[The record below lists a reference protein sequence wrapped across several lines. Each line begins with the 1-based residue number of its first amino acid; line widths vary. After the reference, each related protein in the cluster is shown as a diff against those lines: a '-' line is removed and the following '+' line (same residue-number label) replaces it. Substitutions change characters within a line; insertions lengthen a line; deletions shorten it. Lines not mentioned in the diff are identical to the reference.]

1 MRVSTS
7 NQTLPLSYFAL
18 VFPTGIKAD
27 VRPLADRSPI
37 IIICPTRCDTLVI
50 HRFVPVP
57 PFVIVSP
64 FFFVPSLQF
73 LFLYFFFLFCA
84 RFFSV
89 LFFLR
94 FFFASLSL
102 SLSLVA
108 TTINRLSTSLRASP
122 TRGGSRMKE
131 SVRAFFFFSFFFF
144 IRIDGFDS
152 NSPPPSPPLLFS
164 RYAKNNARF
173 SRRGVS
179 FNRVEIN
186 WWVSSKRSKRRI
198 EKFERGQYS
207 LWIYSVVLK

>member
-73 LFLYFFFLFCA
+73 LFLYFFFPFL
-84 RFFSV
+84 RS
-89 LFFLR
+89 LFFRPFFPTLFFR
-94 FFFASLSL
+94 FSLSL
-102 SLSLVA
+102 SLSRCDDNQPIIDEPPCVSHARWFANERIGARFFLFF
-108 TTINRLSTSLRASP
+108 L
-122 TRGGSRMKE
+122 
-131 SVRAFFFFSFFFF
+131 FFFYTYRRFRFEFP
-144 IRIDGFDS
+144 
-152 NSPPPSPPLLFS
+152 SPVPSPPFFS
-164 RYAKNNARF
+164 
-173 SRRGVS
+173 
-179 FNRVEIN
+179 IC
-186 WWVSSKRSKRRI
+186 
-198 EKFERGQYS
+198 
-207 LWIYSVVLK
+207 

>member
-64 FFFVPSLQF
+64 FFFCPLPPVF
-73 LFLYFFFLFCA
+73 IFIFFFSLFA
-84 RFFSV
+84 LAFFPSFFSYA
-89 LFFLR
+89 

-131 SVRAFFFFSFFFF
+131 SVRAFFFFSFLYVSTVS
-144 IRIDGFDS
+144 IRI
-152 NSPPPSPPLLFS
+152 PLPRPLPSFFLDMLKIMRGLAVAVFLLIASKLIGGYRQRDQREGS
-164 RYAKNNARF
+164 RNLNGGNIRY
-173 SRRGVS
+173 GY
-179 FNRVEIN
+179 IP
-186 WWVSSKRSKRRI
+186 WC
-198 EKFERGQYS
+198 
-207 LWIYSVVLK
+207 

>member
-64 FFFVPSLQF
+64 FFFCPLPPVF
-73 LFLYFFFLFCA
+73 IFIFFFPFL
-84 RFFSV
+84 RS
-89 LFFLR
+89 LFFRPFFPTLFFR
-94 FFFASLSL
+94 FSLSL

-131 SVRAFFFFSFFFF
+131 SVRAFFFFSFLYVSTVS
-144 IRIDGFDS
+144 IRI
-152 NSPPPSPPLLFS
+152 PLSHPLPLFS